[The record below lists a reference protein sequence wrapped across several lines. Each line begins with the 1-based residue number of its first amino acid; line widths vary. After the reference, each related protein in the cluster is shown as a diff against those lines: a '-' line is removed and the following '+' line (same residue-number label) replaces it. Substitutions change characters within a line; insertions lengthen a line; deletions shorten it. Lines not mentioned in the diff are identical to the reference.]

1 LALDDEEDEDEDVF
15 GDFEDLE
22 TGEKHDANEQK
33 NGSDGKTSFRK
44 KYLLAFFFWEM
55 FWFIKYLFNMFHSI
69 RTFKTYSNWEM
80 TRIGCLISSQLVKSF
95 KVELK
100 KI

>member
-44 KYLLAFFFWEM
+44 KYLLAFFFEKC
-55 FWFIKYLFNMFHSI
+55 FDLLNIYLICSI
-69 RTFKTYSNWEM
+69 QSIAIRFVVIHIPTEK
-80 TRIGCLISSQLVKSF
+80 
-95 KVELK
+95 
-100 KI
+100 